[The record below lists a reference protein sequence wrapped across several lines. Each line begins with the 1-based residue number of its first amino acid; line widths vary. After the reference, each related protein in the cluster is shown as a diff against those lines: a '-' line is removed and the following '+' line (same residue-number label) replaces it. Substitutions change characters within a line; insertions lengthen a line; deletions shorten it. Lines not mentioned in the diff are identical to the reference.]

1 MIVFSKSVLNQ
12 KREKMRNLKKLY
24 AIYHFIFFIVL
35 FHVNKSALAVLTYLF
50 VNFGNKVFPISF
62 QQFKILEN
70 VEIPKHHEIHVIIE
84 NTLRTKIVI
93 LMTCFSNTSR
103 KLLLSL
109 LGV

>member
-1 MIVFSKSVLNQ
+1 
-12 KREKMRNLKKLY
+12 MRNFKKLY

-62 QQFKILEN
+62 QLKILEN
-70 VEIPKHHEIHVIIE
+70 VEIPKHHEILVIIE